1 MRGFMIGAAMSVLL
15 VTSASAQFTGPTA
28 AGREA
33 TVQQALHA
41 RVGTYVTLTG
51 QITEH
56 LRGEYFTF
64 RDKSGLIRV
73 EIPSRLWKGRPVS
86 PQTNVR
92 LLGEVERGRAGPY
105 VYIKALEIVK

>member
-1 MRGFMIGAAMSVLL
+1 MRRFMICAAISGLL
-15 VTSASAQFTGPTA
+15 VTSAAAQFTGPTA

-33 TVQQALHA
+33 TVQQALRA

-73 EIPSRLWKGRPVS
+73 EIPAGLWQGRPVS

-92 LLGEVERGRAGPY
+92 LLGEIDRGTAGPY
-105 VYIKALEIVK
+105 VYVKALEIVR